1 MPRSS
6 SVAFQGSLC
15 GWMESWQSA
24 GPRLRHLRI
33 VSVETLYRLASTPV
47 GSRDRAISARTAGV
61 VRALG
66 WIVGIR
72 TSSAEQAWHAAQSAR
87 RRPQPPNAPD
97 PNNAA
102 TKQLGHFGSGMRC
115 RLGCT
120 FVLLPQQP
128 SCALQTMHNARALRL
143 RHAEQARAMA
153 CDEPF

>member
-6 SVAFQGSLC
+6 SDAFQGSLC

-47 GSRDRAISARTAGV
+47 GSVERAISARTAGE

-72 TSSAEQAWHAAQSAR
+72 TSSAEQACHAAQSAR
-87 RRPQPPNAPD
+87 HRPLSPNAPGPNKIPL
-97 PNNAA
+97 PNNYAA
-102 TKQLGHFGSGMRC
+102 ILIWLH
-115 RLGCT
+115 
-120 FVLLPQQP
+120 
-128 SCALQTMHNARALRL
+128 
-143 RHAEQARAMA
+143 
-153 CDEPF
+153 

>member
-47 GSRDRAISARTAGV
+47 GSVERAISARTAGV

-72 TSSAEQAWHAAQSAR
+72 TSSADRDWAERNWAERAWHNGQSAR
-87 RRPQPPNAPD
+87 RTPQSPNEPD
-97 PNNAA
+97 PNN
-102 TKQLGHFGSGMRC
+102 
-115 RLGCT
+115 
-120 FVLLPQQP
+120 VPLPNNLIPVTDKVTQ
-128 SCALQTMHNARALRL
+128 
-143 RHAEQARAMA
+143 
-153 CDEPF
+153 